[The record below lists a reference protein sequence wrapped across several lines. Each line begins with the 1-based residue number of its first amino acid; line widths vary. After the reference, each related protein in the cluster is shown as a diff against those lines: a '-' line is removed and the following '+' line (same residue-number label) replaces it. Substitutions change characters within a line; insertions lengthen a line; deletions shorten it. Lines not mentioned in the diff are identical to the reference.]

1 MWHKVSPQAFRI
13 PYIKNWSAT
22 WFADKK
28 EYAAQLLIDNKVRA
42 ILKKEFK
49 DIPTGDIVISRND
62 KEVLVTV
69 YTAKASLVLG
79 KEGENVG
86 VLEANLSKKTS
97 SKVKI
102 SVKEVKNPDL
112 NAKIVWFIITNQIE
126 KRMPYKRAIKQAIS
140 KAMEKWAKWVKVKV
154 WGRLN
159 GAEIARKETFK
170 EGNIPTQ
177 TVRADIDYTTAR
189 AETVYGTIWI
199 KVWIYKWDIFKRK

>member
-22 WFADKK
+22 WFAGKK
-28 EYAAQLLIDNKVRA
+28 EYAAELFIDNTIRA
-42 ILKKEFK
+42 TLKTTFK
-49 DIPTGDIVISRND
+49 DIPTWDIIISRND
-62 KEVLVTV
+62 KEVLVAV
-69 YTAKASLVLG
+69 YTAKSSLILGKDWENLTSLEASL
-79 KEGENVG
+79 
-86 VLEANLSKKTS
+86 SKQTNA
-97 SKVKI
+97 KVKL

-112 NAKIVWFIITNQIE
+112 NAKIVWFMITNQIE

-140 KAMEKWAKWVKVKV
+140 KTIEKWAKWIKVKV

-159 GAEIARKETFK
+159 WAEIARKETFK

>member
-28 EYAAQLLIDNKVRA
+28 EYAQQLLIDNKIRA
-42 ILKKEFK
+42 ILKQDFK
-49 DIPTGDIVISRND
+49 DIPTGDIIISRND

-69 YTAKASLVLG
+69 YTAKAALVLG
-79 KEGENVG
+79 KDGENVTA
-86 VLEANLSKKTS
+86 LETKLSKKTS

-112 NAKIVWFIITNQIE
+112 NAKIVWFLITNQIE

>member
-28 EYAAQLLIDNKVRA
+28 DYAKELLVDNTIRA
-42 ILKKEFK
+42 TLKTSFK
-49 DIPTGDIVISRND
+49 DIPTWDIVISRND
-62 KEVLVTV
+62 KEVLVAV
-69 YTAKASLVLG
+69 YTAKASLILG
-79 KEGENVG
+79 KDWENVTA
-86 VLEANLSKKTS
+86 LEANLSKQTS
-97 SKVKI
+97 TKVKL

-112 NAKIVWFIITNQIE
+112 NAKIVWFMITNQIE

-140 KAMEKWAKWVKVKV
+140 KTIEKWALWIKVKV
-154 WGRLN
+154 GWRLN

-177 TVRADIDYTTAR
+177 TVRADIDYITAR

-199 KVWIYKWDIFKRK
+199 KVRIYKWDIFKRK